1 MVRNHVLI
9 LIMLLV
15 RSIHSNS
22 YSITLVDEN
31 MNSANYIRP
40 LVVENSEYK
49 GYLFIITGE
58 TANEDFQ
65 PGEQKFKRYI
75 LEYDNEGRL
84 YKRQIYNTIYP
95 FRNGEIFFDEDMKY
109 IIITTICSFEIFNNI
124 NNILKEYQYSLYGYR
139 RTLKKANSYYY
150 YAHIQYDERD
160 NMIINKIEIINNLNS
175 QPSYNIIKTSNPVK
189 VLYYQA
195 FISCE
200 ITKNNEYILCAYF
213 NPEKY
218 VSLSIFDN
226 ELNLIQT
233 EKYEIVPDANP
244 DYFIKIVINKYMS
257 QFILFNS
264 QSDYVTRIRFFT
276 YINDKIISL
285 LYPIIANGNDYL
297 DVSDT
302 QLNPGQYN
310 NDIIVIDFNKIIKIS
325 VDYDSIF
332 ISIFTTYN
340 YYNIMQIK
348 KYTMLNY
355 ENIGF
360 NSFTQPRL
368 AAFRGTYM
376 VGISTK
382 YNHQEKQSTGFL
394 FLNYPKSKDIKIDKL
409 NNKIK
414 INELISIENNIFS
427 LNLKFKILKIPDD
440 FIFLNS
446 KSEIIE
452 DNDLLDLEDELEIKQ
467 YRINGGPFILKYVG
481 ETYGKDNGYFSEEL
495 YPSGVQFQDLTENII
510 EGRIGEL
517 SFDFWECSNGYYHL
531 DYDLNICSSLKPE
544 KYYIDEENKIYKK
557 CQSPCDDCNGPMVD
571 ESMNCITCKENFY
584 MTEDTN
590 SCYKEK
596 ENYYLDNNVLKRC
609 HPRCSKCISIGND
622 ENMNCLE
629 CIYDSE
635 NNLIYKEDT
644 LNCIYIKEFKK
655 RDYIEL
661 SIPINYVFYIFI
673 GILISSIIFSIIIF
687 LSLICKNEIP
697 RPAPDNNNINNDDKK
712 KIELPEYHKIN
723 DEENEEDYEEK
734 KVNKIIN

>member
-1 MVRNHVLI
+1 
-9 LIMLLV
+9 
-15 RSIHSNS
+15 
-22 YSITLVDEN
+22 
-31 MNSANYIRP
+31 
-40 LVVENSEYK
+40 
-49 GYLFIITGE
+49 
-58 TANEDFQ
+58 
-65 PGEQKFKRYI
+65 
-75 LEYDNEGRL
+75 
-84 YKRQIYNTIYP
+84 
-95 FRNGEIFFDEDMKY
+95 
-109 IIITTICSFEIFNNI
+109 
-124 NNILKEYQYSLYGYR
+124 
-139 RTLKKANSYYY
+139 
-150 YAHIQYDERD
+150 
-160 NMIINKIEIINNLNS
+160 MIINKIEIINNLNS

-340 YYNIMQIK
+340 YYHIMQIK
-348 KYTMLNY
+348 KYKMLNY

-452 DNDLLDLEDELEIKQ
+452 DNDLLDLEDELEIK
-467 YRINGGPFILKYVG
+467 
-481 ETYGKDNGYFSEEL
+481 
-495 YPSGVQFQDLTENII
+495 
-510 EGRIGEL
+510 
-517 SFDFWECSNGYYHL
+517 
-531 DYDLNICSSLKPE
+531 
-544 KYYIDEENKIYKK
+544 
-557 CQSPCDDCNGPMVD
+557 
-571 ESMNCITCKENFY
+571 
-584 MTEDTN
+584 
-590 SCYKEK
+590 
-596 ENYYLDNNVLKRC
+596 
-609 HPRCSKCISIGND
+609 
-622 ENMNCLE
+622 
-629 CIYDSE
+629 
-635 NNLIYKEDT
+635 
-644 LNCIYIKEFKK
+644 
-655 RDYIEL
+655 
-661 SIPINYVFYIFI
+661 
-673 GILISSIIFSIIIF
+673 
-687 LSLICKNEIP
+687 
-697 RPAPDNNNINNDDKK
+697 
-712 KIELPEYHKIN
+712 
-723 DEENEEDYEEK
+723 
-734 KVNKIIN
+734 